1 MVVIVWRI
9 AQHRSVPSS
18 AVSVLDVESSPRH
31 PDNGKRMN
39 KSIKKNVVEFVF
51 RMVIFNILL
60 DIKHP
65 FEKSFELEINNGF

>member
-18 AVSVLDVESSPRH
+18 EVSVLDVESSPRH

-39 KSIKKNVVEFVF
+39 KSIKKIVAEFVF
-51 RMVIFNILL
+51 RMVILNFLL

-65 FEKSFELEINNGF
+65 FEEVV

>member
-18 AVSVLDVESSPRH
+18 EVSVLDVESSPRH

-39 KSIKKNVVEFVF
+39 KRIKKIVVEFVF
-51 RMVIFNILL
+51 RMVILNILL

-65 FEKSFELEINNGF
+65 FGEVV